1 MTLTIEGT
9 LAQRQRTYGDYKDVA
24 HMAQELKKV
33 VRSLRGNWHDMSPPM
48 QESVDMICN
57 KLARILNGN
66 PYYADSWH
74 DISGYATLVVKE
86 LEHE

>member
-9 LAQRQRTYGDYKDVA
+9 LAQRQDTYGDYRDVSLT
-24 HMAQELKKV
+24 AQELKRV
-33 VRSLRGNWHDMSPPM
+33 VRTRGNWHDLSPPM
-48 QESVDMICN
+48 QESLDMICN
-57 KLARILNGN
+57 KMARILNGN

-86 LEHE
+86 LGYE

>member
-9 LAQRQRTYGDYKDVA
+9 LAERERTYGDYKDVA
-24 HMAQELKKV
+24 FTAQELKKI
-33 VRSLRGNWHDMSPPM
+33 VRTRGGWHDMSPPM
-48 QESVDMICN
+48 QESMDMICN
-57 KLARILNGN
+57 KMARILNGN

-86 LEHE
+86 LGHE

>member
-1 MTLTIEGT
+1 MILTIEGT
-9 LAQRQRTYGDYKDVA
+9 LAERERTYGDYREVSKT
-24 HMAQELKKV
+24 AQDLKKI
-33 VRSLRGNWHDMSPPM
+33 VRTQGGWYDMSPPM
-48 QESVDMICN
+48 QESLDMICN
-57 KLARILNGN
+57 KIARILNGN

>member
-9 LAQRQRTYGDYKDVA
+9 LAQRQDTYGDYKDVA
-24 HMAQELKKV
+24 FMAQELKKLL
-33 VRSLRGNWHDMSPPM
+33 RTRGNWNDMSPPM
-48 QESVDMICN
+48 QESMDMICN
-57 KLARILNGN
+57 KMARILNGN

-86 LEHE
+86 LGYE

>member
-9 LAQRQRTYGDYKDVA
+9 LAQRQDTYGDYRDVSLT
-24 HMAQELKKV
+24 AQELKRV
-33 VRSLRGNWHDMSPPM
+33 VRTRGNWHDLSPPM
-48 QESVDMICN
+48 QESLDMICN
-57 KLARILNGN
+57 KMARILNGN

-86 LEHE
+86 LEYE

>member
-9 LAQRQRTYGDYKDVA
+9 LAQRQDTYGDYRDVSL
-24 HMAQELKKV
+24 MAQELKRV
-33 VRSLRGNWHDMSPPM
+33 VRTRGGWHDLSPPM
-48 QESVDMICN
+48 QESLDMICN
-57 KLARILNGN
+57 KMARILNGN

-86 LEHE
+86 LGYE

>member
-9 LAQRQRTYGDYKDVA
+9 LAQRQDTYGDYKDVA
-24 HMAQELKKV
+24 LMAQELKRV
-33 VRSLRGNWHDMSPPM
+33 VRTRGGWHDMSPPM
-48 QESVDMICN
+48 QESMDMICN
-57 KLARILNGN
+57 KMARILNGN

-86 LEHE
+86 LGYE

>member
-9 LAQRQRTYGDYKDVA
+9 LAQRQDTYGDYKDVSF
-24 HMAQELKKV
+24 MAQELKKLL
-33 VRSLRGNWHDMSPPM
+33 RSRGNWHDMSPPM
-48 QESVDMICN
+48 QESMDMICN
-57 KLARILNGN
+57 KMARILNGN

-86 LEHE
+86 LGYE

>member
-9 LAQRQRTYGDYKDVA
+9 LAQRQDTYGDYKDVA
-24 HMAQELKKV
+24 FMAPELKKLL
-33 VRSLRGNWHDMSPPM
+33 RTRGNWPDMSPPM
-48 QESVDMICN
+48 QESMDMICN

-86 LEHE
+86 LGYE

>member
-24 HMAQELKKV
+24 RTAQDLKILM
-33 VRSLRGNWHDMSPPM
+33 RTRGN
-48 QESVDMICN
+48 
-57 KLARILNGN
+57 
-66 PYYADSWH
+66 WH